1 MEELIAL
8 MVALSMA
15 TERLVEITRGFV
27 PFTEKLSSTWR
38 QSTLKAHAA
47 IAGIAVTFMAEPMIA
62 GTLPEQWNNSM
73 GLVVLGLLASGGSGL
88 WHTVLDYMME
98 MKTIKKQAALQEK
111 LATQRATAQLTATPA
126 ITTATH
132 PVMPPP
138 SNDAAMPGV
147 PPMRDAAA

>member
-27 PFTEKLSSTWR
+27 PFTEKLSGTWR
-38 QSTLKAHAA
+38 KSTLQLHAA
-47 IAGIAVTFMAEPMIA
+47 VAGVAVTFMAEPMIA

-98 MKTIKKQAALQEK
+98 MKTLKKQSALQGQ
-111 LATQRATAQLTATPA
+111 LALQRAEAKVSATPVA
-126 ITTATH
+126 TTPP

-138 SNDAAMPGV
+138 SNDAAALPLQ
-147 PPMRDAAA
+147 ANQH